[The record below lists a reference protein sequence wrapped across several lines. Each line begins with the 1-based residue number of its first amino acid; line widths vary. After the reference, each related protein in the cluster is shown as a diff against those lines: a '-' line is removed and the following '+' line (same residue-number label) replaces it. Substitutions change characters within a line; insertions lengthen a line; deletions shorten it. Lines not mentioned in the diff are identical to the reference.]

1 MIDFNYC
8 ISNLHVFYKV
18 DVRQSSSPSSGAP
31 FFIEYSRLKKKAPS
45 CHLIFFQF
53 LLIFYIETKMYFLA
67 TLWMKYM
74 YEGPTCTPKT
84 WHEVGGPT
92 YYNKGTHISTTL
104 AMLIFF
110 SNLA

>member
-1 MIDFNYC
+1 M
-8 ISNLHVFYKV
+8 
-18 DVRQSSSPSSGAP
+18 
-31 FFIEYSRLKKKAPS
+31 
-45 CHLIFFQF
+45 
-53 LLIFYIETKMYFLA
+53 LIFYIETKMYFLA